1 MCDDEQFALDPD
13 VSGRDSSIS
22 NPDSDRDQQ
31 AKFRIEV
38 SYVRQVSR

>member
-1 MCDDEQFALDPD
+1 MCDDEQFDPD

-22 NPDSDRDQQ
+22 KHQQ